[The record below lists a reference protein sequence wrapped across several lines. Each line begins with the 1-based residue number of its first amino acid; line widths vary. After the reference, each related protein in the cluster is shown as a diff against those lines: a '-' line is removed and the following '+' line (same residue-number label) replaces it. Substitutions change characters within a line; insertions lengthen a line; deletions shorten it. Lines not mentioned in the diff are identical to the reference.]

1 MKFKTVEIA
10 RVKKFYRVNRIIKL
24 SVKLSE
30 AIILFI
36 VQQHYAEN
44 RRERKEQ
51 RERERRN
58 HGISNRAKAMVT
70 ERETTQRHPKY
81 LKIV

>member
-1 MKFKTVEIA
+1 MKFKMLLNIVRI
-10 RVKKFYRVNRIIKL
+10 KKFYRINLKL
-24 SVKLSE
+24 KIKLSE

-36 VQQHYAEN
+36 VLYNSRES
-44 RRERKEQ
+44 ERKRN
-51 RERERRN
+51 REREREGCN

-81 LKIV
+81 LEIV